1 MKKETIK
8 RIKKIVD
15 ALNSKGQII
24 KSIEE
29 LSELSKEL
37 CKYLIADS
45 QKGEGVYTNKATSK
59 AKMNI
64 TEEMADVFIML
75 QQLLLIFENEKE
87 VQEMI
92 DKKIERT
99 FKTYYLK

>member
-1 MKKETIK
+1 M
-8 RIKKIVD
+8 
-15 ALNSKGQII
+15 Q
-24 KSIEE
+24 
-29 LSELSKEL
+29 KEL

-45 QKGEGVYTNKATSK
+45 EKGKDFYANKAVDK

-64 TEEMADVFIML
+64 IEEMADVFIML
-75 QQLLLIFENEKE
+75 QQLLLIFKNEEE

-99 FKTYYLK
+99 LKYYCLK